1 MNKFGQ
7 WLGRL
12 LGQGEEQPLGEGE
25 KKLLANL
32 LVVGL
37 VGLIVMLSFG
47 FFGKSALPKTPPST
61 QEPLKSSSPEA
72 SLERELAGILSKI
85 QGAGQVQ
92 VAITMEGSGR
102 REYATNRK
110 ETTKDSQ
117 QDDTGGKKTSI
128 ETTVETQKV
137 LVKGDGMREE
147 ALLER
152 ELTAKVQGVLIVAS
166 GAGDDVVCEK
176 LARCAATFLGVGQ
189 NRIVVMEGK

>member
-1 MNKFGQ
+1 
-7 WLGRL
+7 
-12 LGQGEEQPLGEGE
+12 LGEGE
-25 KKLLANL
+25 KKLLSNL

-47 FFGKSALPKTPPST
+47 FFGKGTPSKTPTPTPQPQASPP
-61 QEPLKSSSPEA
+61 QE
-72 SLERELAGILSKI
+72 SLQRELAGILSKI
-85 QGAGQVQ
+85 RGAGQVQ

-117 QDDTGGKKTSI
+117 QDDSGGKKTSI
-128 ETTVETQKV
+128 ETVVETQKV

-152 ELTAKVQGVLIVAS
+152 ELTARVQGVLIVAS
-166 GAGDDVVCEK
+166 GAGDDAVSEK
-176 LARCAATFLGVGQ
+176 LARSAATFLGVGQ

>member
-7 WLGRL
+7 WIGRF
-12 LGQGEEQPLGEGE
+12 LGQGGGQPLGEGE
-25 KKLLANL
+25 KKLLSNL

-47 FFGKSALPKTPPST
+47 FFGKGTPSKTPTPTPQPQASPP
-61 QEPLKSSSPEA
+61 QE
-72 SLERELAGILSKI
+72 SLQRELAGILSKI
-85 QGAGQVQ
+85 RGAGQVQ

-117 QDDTGGKKTSI
+117 QDDSGGKKTSI
-128 ETTVETQKV
+128 ETVVETQKV

-152 ELTAKVQGVLIVAS
+152 ELTARVQGVLIVAS
-166 GAGDDVVCEK
+166 GAGDDAVSEK
-176 LARCAATFLGVGQ
+176 LARSAATFLGVGQ